1 MADYLTNVNPAGTV
15 PVLVHRGHP
24 VYESHE
30 QVMMMMI
37 MGMQLMMMMSLEQI
51 RYIDRV
57 LMPEGRKLTPEDP
70 DKKALVEK
78 YVELGAMN
86 MAEVM
91 GVADPW
97 QAWLYVLSI
106 LYSIHFFIFG

>member
-1 MADYLTNVNPAGTV
+1 
-15 PVLVHRGHP
+15 
-24 VYESHE
+24 
-30 QVMMMMI
+30 MI
-37 MGMQLMMMMSLEQI
+37 MMSHEQI

-86 MAEVM
+86 GAEVL

-97 QAWLYVLSI
+97 QAWMCILPI
-106 LYSIHFFIFG
+106 LYSIHFFKFLVENSQKHFISLYFTQTFNFSTLTHSRMNIHP